1 MDVVENLLINIDSDV
16 IDQESLNKLYAL
28 NNEHVLKIV
37 NEFVSYC
44 KPSKV
49 TVITDSQED
58 IDYVRQRAIE
68 IGEEAKLTIDGHT
81 IHYDA
86 FSTMSYHDQARDKT
100 NTRVLVPKGEYASPW
115 INTIDR
121 DEGLKEILEIMEGCM
136 RGNECIVRFFCL
148 GPINSTFSILALQL
162 TDSLYVCHSEDI
174 LYRNA
179 YEEWF

>member
-1 MDVVENLLINIDSDV
+1 MDEVKNLLIDIASDV

-37 NEFVSYC
+37 NEFVSLS
-44 KPSKV
+44 KPSKI

-58 IDYVRQRAIE
+58 INYIRQKAIE
-68 IGEEAKLTIDGHT
+68 IGEEAKLSIDGHT

-86 FSTMSYHDQARDKT
+86 FTKMSYHDQARDKE

-121 DEGLKEILEIMEGCM
+121 DAGLKDILEIMDGCM
-136 RGNECIVRFFCL
+136 KGNECIVRFFCL
-148 GPINSTFSILALQL
+148 GSTNSKLINLELILNFQ
-162 TDSLYVCHSEDI
+162 
-174 LYRNA
+174 
-179 YEEWF
+179 